1 MWSRYCTQW
10 TVLGLEKKKKKPEQ
24 TWRAPQPNWI
34 SEQNA
39 GKDSILLWC
48 QNQTFYPRG
57 CRDLED
63 GGTTWK
69 KKGFAS
75 TCLVGSSRLKT
86 QKKKK
91 KPLWALRACGP
102 ICVCIDSFQH
112 AWGANMCIRV
122 PQNCFHL
129 VFVLHNPSLWQILST
144 PHIAVCLSGAVTVQ
158 SSSPANTFL
167 LSRRWQCV
175 CSLCLK
181 TPLCSARVLFV

>member
-86 QKKKK
+86 QKKK
-91 KPLWALRACGP
+91 RSHCGHSVRVGP
-102 ICVCIDSFQH
+102 FVYVLIHFSMHEVQICVY
-112 AWGANMCIRV
+112 G
-122 PQNCFHL
+122 
-129 VFVLHNPSLWQILST
+129 
-144 PHIAVCLSGAVTVQ
+144 
-158 SSSPANTFL
+158 
-167 LSRRWQCV
+167 SRRIAFTW
-175 CSLCLK
+175 SLYSITRLCDRYFQ
-181 TPLCSARVLFV
+181 PLT